1 MSAGTSLQ
9 GAGGTPARADTRLA
23 TLADLDLIAPLFNA
37 YRQFYD
43 QPADLDLARRYLN
56 DRMGSGES
64 AVLLALDAAGQA
76 IGFCQLYPTF
86 CSVEARPIYS
96 LYDLFVV
103 PVVKD
108 SKQQRDTIN
117 TVRALGALG
126 VPAQKIRVLIN
137 KVEIADN
144 IADDFAAIFGLGHNG
159 EARVSEHATV
169 FENEIFHL
177 LKAHQIT
184 LDALNADTTNYRQRL
199 RDATTE
205 DDRDLAI
212 EMMAMKQLAVTC
224 TRNLDAVF
232 AAIVAD

>member
-1 MSAGTSLQ
+1 MKICVLNFSGNVGKSTVAAHMFEPRLKAPVVSVESLN
-9 GAGGTPARADTRLA
+9 GDASDDGLSVERMR
-23 TLADLDLIAPLFNA
+23 
-37 YRQFYD
+37 
-43 QPADLDLARRYLN
+43 ARRYKELQARLLKSPAVIV
-56 DRMGSGES
+56 DVGSSNVEEFLKLMQQFDGS
-64 AVLLALDAAGQA
+64 HDA
-76 IGFCQLYPTF
+76 
-86 CSVEARPIYS
+86 
-96 LYDLFVV
+96 YDLFVV